1 MLTPQEYESF
11 KKKLSEAEKRLVS
24 IEARKSQ
31 IIEQLKDQYQM
42 TPDEAQTE
50 VQRLDQLL
58 PQKEAEFE
66 KMFSEF
72 RAKWG
77 SLLGDNQ

>member
-1 MLTPQEYESF
+1 MLTPQEYENF
-11 KKKLSEAEKRLVS
+11 KKKLSEAEKKLVS

-58 PQKEAEFE
+58 PQKEEEFE
-66 KMFSEF
+66 KMFNEF
-72 RAKWG
+72 QKKWG
-77 SLLGDNQ
+77 DLLGDD

>member
-1 MLTPQEYESF
+1 MLTPQEYENF

-72 RAKWG
+72 QTKWG
-77 SLLGDNQ
+77 GLLGAD